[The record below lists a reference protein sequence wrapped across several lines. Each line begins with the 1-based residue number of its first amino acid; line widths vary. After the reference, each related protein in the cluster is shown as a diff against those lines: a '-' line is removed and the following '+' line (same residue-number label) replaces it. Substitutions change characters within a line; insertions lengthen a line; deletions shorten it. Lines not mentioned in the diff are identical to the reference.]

1 MPRYGASLL
10 GGATAVAGWTLTRK
24 PARAMAAALRR
35 TSRGLRVEWRA
46 PSRRMKALASYSVSS
61 PIASPVRLPAAG
73 AGTAVSGGAKR

>member
-1 MPRYGASLL
+1 
-10 GGATAVAGWTLTRK
+10 
-24 PARAMAAALRR
+24 MAAALRR

-46 PSRRMKALASYSVSS
+46 PSRWMKALASYSVSS